1 MDTESH
7 PEPETRSAGS
17 IVADL
22 IQDMNA
28 AGQPAAE
35 AKADTDPPDAWKP
48 SDEESSTEDT
58 STEDTSTEDSA
69 EEDISLEDSAEEDS
83 SVEVSAQE
91 DSAEEKSSVEVSA
104 QEDSAEEGDEP
115 DVLIELDVDPGAIEA
130 ILLVVDE
137 PLTSITLATVL
148 DRPAPAVTEALRGLA
163 MAYDAE
169 RRGFDLREVAG
180 GWRLYTRE
188 EYAEVVEKFV
198 LDGQQAKLTQ
208 ASLETLAVVAYRQ
221 PVSRSRVS
229 AIRGVNCDGVMRTLI
244 SRGLIEEAGVE
255 GESGAALYRTTSY
268 FLERLGLNS
277 IDELPDL
284 APYLPEMD
292 EIEDAIHAE
301 SALPPPADDHDDT
314 NDTNDT
320 NDTDTAPVTAG
331 DEPKPPPHQELDEQ

>member
-1 MDTESH
+1 MDAESH

-28 AGQPAAE
+28 ASQPAAAE
-35 AKADTDPPDAWKP
+35 AEPADAEPTEAWKP
-48 SDEESSTEDT
+48 SDEESSLEMS
-58 STEDTSTEDSA
+58 STEDFAMEDISKEDSA
-69 EEDISLEDSAEEDS
+69 EEESSVEVSAAEES
-83 SVEVSAQE
+83 SGEVSAQE
-91 DSAEEKSSVEVSA
+91 DSAG
-104 QEDSAEEGDEP
+104 EDSAEEDDEP

-198 LDGQQAKLTQ
+198 LDGQQAKL
-208 ASLETLAVVAYRQ
+208 AVVAYRQ

-244 SRGLIEEAGVE
+244 SRGLIEEAGLE

-301 SALPPPADDHDDT
+301 SALPPPADDHDTDDT
-314 NDTNDT
+314 EDVHDT
-320 NDTDTAPVTAG
+320 NDTDAAQDTTG
-331 DEPKPPPHQELDEQ
+331 GEPPPPHQELDEQ

>member
-1 MDTESH
+1 MDAESH

-28 AGQPAAE
+28 ASQPAAAE
-35 AKADTDPPDAWKP
+35 AEPADAEPTEAWKP
-48 SDEESSTEDT
+48 SDEESSLEMS
-58 STEDTSTEDSA
+58 STEDFAMEDISKEDSA
-69 EEDISLEDSAEEDS
+69 EEESSVEVSAAEES
-83 SVEVSAQE
+83 SGEVSAQE
-91 DSAEEKSSVEVSA
+91 DSAG
-104 QEDSAEEGDEP
+104 EDSAEEDDEP

-244 SRGLIEEAGVE
+244 SRGLIEEAGLE

-301 SALPPPADDHDDT
+301 SALPPPADDHDTDDT
-314 NDTNDT
+314 EDVHDT
-320 NDTDTAPVTAG
+320 NDTDAAQDTTG
-331 DEPKPPPHQELDEQ
+331 GEPPPPHQELDEQ